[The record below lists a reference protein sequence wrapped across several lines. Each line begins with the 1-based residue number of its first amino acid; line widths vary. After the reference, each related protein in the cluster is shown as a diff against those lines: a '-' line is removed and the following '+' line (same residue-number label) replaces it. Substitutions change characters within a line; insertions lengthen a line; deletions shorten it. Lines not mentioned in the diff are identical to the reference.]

1 MYYHLQGKSLYYN
14 DNIHHF
20 QDMTVCT
27 PTEKYMYTNLNQ
39 NMKICVNPN
48 LTPCLYLA
56 DPISLYSSKNNQ
68 KIAAINRAR
77 EKPGIHQESLVHHG
91 SDCLILVTTVLNTEK
106 IGFFSF

>member
-27 PTEKYMYTNLNQ
+27 PTEKYMYTVLNQ

-48 LTPCLYLA
+48 LTPCLY
-56 DPISLYSSKNNQ
+56 
-68 KIAAINRAR
+68 
-77 EKPGIHQESLVHHG
+77 
-91 SDCLILVTTVLNTEK
+91 
-106 IGFFSF
+106 